1 MMNQISKYLILL
13 ALLIAAFQT
22 SHAQLTGRW
31 KTIGD
36 QDGTE
41 KAVVE
46 IYEKDGLL
54 YGKVEK
60 LLPAA
65 KHTHCENC
73 PGVLKNKP
81 IEGMVIMRN
90 MKKTSMGGTDG
101 KILDPSSGKTFN
113 VSMELQE
120 TNKLK
125 VRGYLGVPT
134 IGKTQY
140 WYRVK

>member
-1 MMNQISKYLILL
+1 MNPTYKYLTLI
-13 ALLIAAFQT
+13 ALLIGTFQT
-22 SHAQLTGRW
+22 SIAQLTGRW

-46 IYEKDGLL
+46 IYERDGLL

-73 PGVLKNKP
+73 PGELKNKP

>member
-1 MMNQISKYLILL
+1 MRHIYKSLVILS
-13 ALLIAAFQT
+13 LLVAAFQT
-22 SHAQLTGRW
+22 SNAQLTGKW

-73 PGVLKNKP
+73 PGELKNKP

-90 MKKTSMGGTDG
+90 MKKTSIGGTDG